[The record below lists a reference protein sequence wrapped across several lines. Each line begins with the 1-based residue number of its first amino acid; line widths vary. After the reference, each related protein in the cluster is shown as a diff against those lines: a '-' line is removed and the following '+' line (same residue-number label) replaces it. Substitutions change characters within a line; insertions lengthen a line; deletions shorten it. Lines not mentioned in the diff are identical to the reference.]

1 MAITEKVYIVHTSR
15 TMCELFCGRPFLF
28 VEPLYFQK
36 TRRAPFHLCS
46 RLQSLLFVSSLE
58 FFFPGPPSFLLL
70 SSKRFII
77 ITSDDEKGAQNK
89 YTVGRLKIDRKKNER
104 TKERKNERKKERK
117 KPVPHSSRN
126 VIKKTR

>member
-58 FFFPGPPSFLLL
+58 FFFSGSPLFSSLL
-70 SSKRFII
+70 
-77 ITSDDEKGAQNK
+77 DEAFYNN
-89 YTVGRLKIDRKKNER
+89 NER
-104 TKERKNERKKERK
+104 
-117 KPVPHSSRN
+117 
-126 VIKKTR
+126 

>member
-36 TRRAPFHLCS
+36 TRRAPFHFVCS

-58 FFFPGPPSFLLL
+58 FFFSGSPLFSSLLEAC
-70 SSKRFII
+70 K
-77 ITSDDEKGAQNK
+77 N
-89 YTVGRLKIDRKKNER
+89 NER
-104 TKERKNERKKERK
+104 
-117 KPVPHSSRN
+117 
-126 VIKKTR
+126 